1 MRSEIARVRDFGTP
15 LPHTDRFR
23 EEGGYTNW
31 GAPARLVRP
40 PGTTPTFAVGTSPD
54 RSAAGDRTRRSA
66 AEIAIGGPTPDG
78 DDDGRRLR
86 RRGQMACRG
95 HRQPPTQ
102 RLLHA
107 PSSGQSVPLL
117 LLLRLLADAIDPSI
131 DRWVPGWLKCGVVLA
146 QDSNNLKDALKYSAQ
161 MLSELRTSK
170 LSPHKYYELCNFL
183 IRLFI
188 WFSVHFGRGGEFVFC
203 DLCLI
208 LLNLLFALWG

>member
-1 MRSEIARVRDFGTP
+1 MGCTRESGATARKP
-15 LPHTDRFR
+15 PHPPRLWAHRPIDPP
-23 EEGGYTNW
+23 
-31 GAPARLVRP
+31 PATEP
-40 PGTTPTFAVGTSPD
+40 
-54 RSAAGDRTRRSA
+54 RRST

-86 RRGQMACRG
+86 RRGQMARRG

-183 IRLFI
+183 IRLFL